1 MKKDMEASEA
11 RRFLNARWVNARL
24 KDRSRRLGR
33 FDLFRRAHAWKNN
46 CSGDGLKQ
54 SAACRARTEKSPCQK
69 RKRYVSPGRCKRN
82 ANREISAPDPTQARH
97 ICHFIW

>member
-33 FDLFRRAHAWKNN
+33 FDLFRRA
-46 CSGDGLKQ
+46 Q
-54 SAACRARTEKSPCQK
+54 RMEK
-69 RKRYVSPGRCKRN
+69 
-82 ANREISAPDPTQARH
+82 
-97 ICHFIW
+97 